1 MQISYHPLDMLI
13 CCRAL
18 SAAAIQP
25 WTGEQVAQRLLAA
38 SMLQALRRMPAAE
51 AASHDGLPAMSKRP
65 GLLMAQHSAQVKPP
79 GRDKSGTKSAVQATE
94 VGRSV
99 QAAYA
104 ILQGREAG
112 QRGLLLSLM
121 HQGTAETGPEH
132 SAGIITLPS
141 ASSR

>member
-1 MQISYHPLDMLI
+1 MPI

-25 WTGEQVAQRLLAA
+25 WTGEQL
-38 SMLQALRRMPAAE
+38 
-51 AASHDGLPAMSKRP
+51 
-65 GLLMAQHSAQVKPP
+65 AQHSTQLKPS
-79 GRDKSGTKSAVQATE
+79 GHDKSRTKSAVQTAE

-99 QAAYA
+99 QAAIA
-104 ILQGREAG
+104 ILQGQEAG

-121 HQGTAETGPEH
+121 HQSTAETGEEY
-132 SAGIITLPS
+132 SARSITLPS

>member
-1 MQISYHPLDMLI
+1 MPI

-25 WTGEQVAQRLLAA
+25 WTGEQLAQRLLVA
-38 SMLQALRRMPAAE
+38 SMLQALQRMPAAE
-51 AASHDGLPAMSKRP
+51 AATHDGLPAMSKRA
-65 GLLMAQHSAQVKPP
+65 GLLMAQHSTQLKPS
-79 GRDKSGTKSAVQATE
+79 GHDKSRTKSAVQTAE
-94 VGRSV
+94 VGRSM
-99 QAAYA
+99 QAAIA

-121 HQGTAETGPEH
+121 HQSTAETGEEY
-132 SAGIITLPS
+132 SARSITLPS

>member
-1 MQISYHPLDMLI
+1 MPI
-13 CCRAL
+13 CCRAF

-25 WTGEQVAQRLLAA
+25 WTGEQLAQRLMAA

-51 AASHDGLPAMSKRP
+51 AATHDGLPAMSKRP
-65 GLLMAQHSAQVKPP
+65 GLLMAQHSAQVKLP
-79 GRDKSGTKSAVQATE
+79 GRDKSKTKSIQIAE

-99 QAAYA
+99 QAAFA

-121 HQGTAETGPEH
+121 HPSTAETGQEN
-132 SAGIITLPS
+132 SAISITLPS

>member
-1 MQISYHPLDMLI
+1 MPI
-13 CCRAL
+13 CCRAF

-25 WTGEQVAQRLLAA
+25 WTGEQLAQRLLAA

-51 AASHDGLPAMSKRP
+51 AATHDGLPAMSKRP

-79 GRDKSGTKSAVQATE
+79 GRDQSRTKSAVQTAE

-99 QAAYA
+99 QAAFA

-121 HQGTAETGPEH
+121 HQGSAETGGEP
-132 SAGIITLPS
+132 SAISITLPS

>member
-1 MQISYHPLDMLI
+1 MPI
-13 CCRAL
+13 CCRTL

-25 WTGEQVAQRLLAA
+25 WNGEQLAQRLLAA

-51 AASHDGLPAMSKRP
+51 AATHDGLPAMSKRP
-65 GLLMAQHSAQVKPP
+65 GLLMAQHSARLKPP
-79 GRDKSGTKSAVQATE
+79 GRDKFRAKSAVQTAE
-94 VGRSV
+94 VGRGV
-99 QAAYA
+99 QAAFA

-121 HQGTAETGPEH
+121 HQNTAEAGEGY
-132 SAGIITLPS
+132 SASSITLPS